1 MGLNSDESIKENKGD
16 KRPIIPLHQRI
27 YNLKALKLID
37 FVVVFEEKTPSSI
50 LENLRPTVLAKGDKD
65 YTLDKIV
72 GKEYSERTELISTTE
87 YYDTTKIINTILNN
101 YEK

>member
-1 MGLNSDESIKENKGD
+1 MN

-37 FVVVFEEKTPSSI
+37 FVVIFEEKTPSSI
-50 LENLRPTVLAKGDKD
+50 LEKLRPTVLAKGDKD
-65 YTLDKIV
+65 YTLDEIV
-72 GKEYSERTELISTTE
+72 GKEYAERTELISTTE